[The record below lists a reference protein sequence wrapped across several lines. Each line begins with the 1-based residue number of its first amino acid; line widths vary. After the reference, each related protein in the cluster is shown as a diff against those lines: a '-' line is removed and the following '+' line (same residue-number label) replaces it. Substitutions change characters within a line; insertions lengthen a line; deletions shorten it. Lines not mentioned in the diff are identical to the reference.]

1 VKNQILR
8 KTVHSILQSGL
19 TLHLTQAGGGELKLK
34 GYKHKSLPER
44 NWKILAEDNKIIA
57 LSEWA
62 EWVFEGGKAEVHG
75 FYVNDKVGDTL
86 WKEKFKE
93 GPYEILRKDDKLRI
107 RPKMAFMEDS

>member
-1 VKNQILR
+1 MAKNQILR

-19 TLHLTQAGGGELKLK
+19 TLHLMQAGGSELKLT

-57 LSEWA
+57 LSEWV
-62 EWVFEGGKAEVHG
+62 EWVFGGGKAEAHG
-75 FYVNDKVGDTL
+75 FYVNDRGGDTL

-107 RPKMAFMEDS
+107 RPKMTFGEE